1 MKRGPKIF
9 SEGLNS
15 SFSRHWEM
23 SSAVDPSKWVA
34 AALSWTKPL
43 PPERTR
49 QPLSKT
55 FRTLLFRNLTLEPFD
70 SFLKLLNLFNTRTWT
85 NWCYLMQHQIQM
97 VLNDYKLFLGKML
110 GTRNFYK
117 TLEPINKLFW
127 SHFAP
132 PPGIAA
138 SPIGVASGACAASRL
153 AFCSASV
160 SSLTSRDIP
169 L

>member
-1 MKRGPKIF
+1 MTRGPEIF
-9 SEGLNS
+9 SQGPKS

-23 SSAVDPSKWVA
+23 SSAVDPSKRVA
-34 AALSWTKPL
+34 AALSRTKTL
-43 PPERTR
+43 PPERIR

-55 FRTLLFRNLTLEPFD
+55 FRTLLFRNLTPEPFYG
-70 SFLKLLNLFNTRTWT
+70 FLKFLNFFNTRTWA
-85 NWCYLMQHQIQM
+85 NWRYFVQNQIQM
-97 VLNDYKLFLGKML
+97 VLNDYKLFLGKL
-110 GTRNFYK
+110 FGARYFYE
-117 TLEPINKLFW
+117 TLEPINKLLW

-138 SPIGVASGACAASRL
+138 SPIGVALGACAASRL